1 MNPII
6 IGTLISAG
14 VEISTKIL
22 ADIHNRPNDYAKQ
35 FQVRMEFYEVFVSLY
50 GRAAR
55 TDGIVQ
61 EEEKKLFIDN
71 LRKHCFSDA
80 EDFLTFSPKL
90 LKKMKKSKD
99 DVVNTLKRKFQT
111 PDRLE
116 KICQYAINKG
126 VETIFYTHT
135 VQLLASD
142 KILYVKERKFLD
154 ELANGFKISK
164 NEKKMIE
171 SQLLKESK
179 VENKIVGT
187 VKNILKRN

>member
-22 ADIHNRPNDYAKQ
+22 ADIQNRPNDYAKQ

-61 EEEKKLFIDN
+61 EEEKKLFIDS
-71 LRKHCFSDA
+71 LRKHCFLDS
-80 EDFLTFSPKL
+80 EEFLTFSPKL

-99 DVVNTLKRKFQT
+99 DVVNILKRKFQT

-126 VETIFYTHT
+126 VETTF
-135 VQLLASD
+135 
-142 KILYVKERKFLD
+142 
-154 ELANGFKISK
+154 
-164 NEKKMIE
+164 
-171 SQLLKESK
+171 
-179 VENKIVGT
+179 
-187 VKNILKRN
+187 